1 MRLKIS
7 KTAKNAIAKRVKS
20 LLWRTGMMFLAG
32 SVDLILASLGDLNL
46 PNGVTIILGL
56 ALGEVSKALNN
67 HLSK

>member
-1 MRLKIS
+1 MKLKLS
-7 KTAKNAIAKRVKS
+7 NRAKKAIVVRVKS

-32 SVDLILASLGDLNL
+32 SVDLVLASLGDMNL
-46 PNGVTIILGL
+46 PNGATIILGL